1 MDSSMN
7 EQDTDDDIVD
17 GFSEIIKDQFMENPL
32 SISDYD
38 YDSHIV
44 SLLIEHFEEVIDEDM
59 IYDIYTNKKKE
70 IYKNIGFPLRSY
82 EYTYITEG
90 TNNTQEKCD
99 YLLNIPQPDQR
110 TKEWY
115 EFRHNHITA
124 SNAWKCLGTPSS
136 VNQIILE
143 KLTPLNIEKYKP
155 SLNDNPMT
163 WGQRFEDISIMFY
176 ENKYNVK
183 VDDLGC
189 LEHQEY
195 TFLAASPDG
204 IITSK
209 NNNSRLLEIKNV
221 VSRKITKIPKPDYWM
236 QMQLQMEVCDIDEC
250 DFLETKF
257 IEYEGFSE
265 FKCDINETNKGIIM
279 MFVKNNEIPVYE
291 YSELYKNIEDIEK
304 WMDEKMDYYEK
315 IENITWF
322 KNIYWKMEE
331 FSCIMVKRN
340 KIWFENAISKIKD
353 VWEIIV
359 SERENDCKNI
369 DNYKPKKRIKVEKKD
384 QIDQQNIV
392 TDVVTNII
400 IDPNI
405 EVL

>member
-189 LEHQEY
+189 IEHQKY

-279 MFVKNNEIPVYE
+279 MFVKNNEIPLYE

-392 TDVVTNII
+392 TDVVTNNI

>member
-1 MDSSMN
+1 MN
-7 EQDTDDDIVD
+7 EQDNDDDIID
-17 GFSEIIKDQFMENPL
+17 GFSEIIKDQFMANPL

-44 SLLIEHFEEVIDEDM
+44 SLLIENFEELLDEDM
-59 IYDIYTNKKKE
+59 IYDIYTNKKSE
-70 IYKNIGFPLRSY
+70 IYKNIGFPSRSY

-124 SNAWKCLGTPSS
+124 SNAWKCLGTTSS

-143 KLTPLNIEKYKP
+143 KLTPLNVEKYKP

-189 LEHQEY
+189 LEHPEH

-257 IEYEGFSE
+257 VEYEGFSE

-315 IENITWF
+315 VENIRWF
-322 KNIYWKMEE
+322 KNIYWKMDE

-340 KIWFENAISKIKD
+340 KIWFENAIHKIKD

-359 SERENDCKNI
+359 NERENDCKNI
-369 DNYKPKKRIKVEKKD
+369 DNYKPKKRIKVEKKE
-384 QIDQQNIV
+384 QSVQQNIV
-392 TDVVTNII
+392 TDVVSNNII
-400 IDPNI
+400 DSNI

>member
-7 EQDTDDDIVD
+7 EQDTDEDIVD

-189 LEHQEY
+189 IEHQKY

-279 MFVKNNEIPVYE
+279 MFIKNNEIPVYE

-392 TDVVTNII
+392 TDVVTNNI

>member
-1 MDSSMN
+1 
-7 EQDTDDDIVD
+7 
-17 GFSEIIKDQFMENPL
+17 
-32 SISDYD
+32 
-38 YDSHIV
+38 
-44 SLLIEHFEEVIDEDM
+44 
-59 IYDIYTNKKKE
+59 
-70 IYKNIGFPLRSY
+70 
-82 EYTYITEG
+82 
-90 TNNTQEKCD
+90 
-99 YLLNIPQPDQR
+99 LNIPQPDQR

-124 SNAWKCLGTPSS
+124 SNAWKCLGTASS
-136 VNQIILE
+136 INQIILE
-143 KLTPLNIEKYKP
+143 KLTPLNVEKYKP

-189 LEHQEY
+189 LEHPEH

-257 IEYEGFSE
+257 VEYGGFSE

-315 IENITWF
+315 VENITWF

-340 KIWFENAISKIKD
+340 KIWFENAIQKIKD

-359 SERENDCKNI
+359 KERENDCKNI
-369 DNYKPKKRIKVEKKD
+369 DNYKPKKRIKVEKKE
-384 QIDQQNIV
+384 QEVQQNIV
-392 TDVVTNII
+392 TDVVSNNII
-400 IDPNI
+400 DSNI

>member
-189 LEHQEY
+189 IEHQKY

-392 TDVVTNII
+392 TDVVTNNI

>member
-189 LEHQEY
+189 IEHQKY

-221 VSRKITKIPKPDYWM
+221 VSRKITKIPKRDYWM

-279 MFVKNNEIPVYE
+279 MFVKNSEIPLYE

-392 TDVVTNII
+392 TDVVTNNI